1 MKIRTRFLFGLIAV
15 TVILVG
21 FSCFTGDG
29 ETWNGM
35 IVQFGKMHEAIGQE
49 QHHGRVQLSEV
60 VERPHFFGVAA
71 LEALEGEVT
80 IYDGNVTVT
89 GVDSDGGL
97 EPAGDPVLENWATL
111 LVGSYVSSW
120 TDHAVAG
127 TIGPDEFDQR
137 IAAAAAK
144 AGLDTSKPFVFTAEG
159 EFTDL
164 GFHVINGACPMRAR
178 LKKIGLPEENR
189 PFEGDLESVRG
200 TLVGV
205 FAKHAVGDL
214 THPDT
219 STHTHVLFTDNASG
233 GIVTGHVERIGLSPG
248 TVLRFPGS

>member
-1 MKIRTRFLFGLIAV
+1 MKIRTRFLLGLV
-15 TVILVG
+15 VVPVVLVG
-21 FSCFTGDG
+21 VSCFTGDG
-29 ETWNGM
+29 GTWDGV
-35 IVQFGKMHEAIGQE
+35 IVQLGKMHEAIGQQ
-49 QHHGRVQLSEV
+49 QHHGRVQLGEV

-80 IYDGNVTVT
+80 IYDGDVTVT
-89 GVDSDGGL
+89 GVDFDGGL
-97 EPAGDPVLENWATL
+97 EPACDSVLENKATL

-120 TDHAVAG
+120 TEQTVAG
-127 TIGPDEFDQR
+127 TIGPDEFDQG
-137 IAAAAAK
+137 IADAAAK

-178 LKKIGLPEENR
+178 LKKIELPEENR

-205 FAKHAVGDL
+205 FAKDAVGDL

-219 STHTHVLFTDNASG
+219 STHTHVLFKDGASG
-233 GIVTGHVERIGLSPG
+233 EIVTGHVERIGLSPG
-248 TVLRFPGS
+248 SVLRFPE